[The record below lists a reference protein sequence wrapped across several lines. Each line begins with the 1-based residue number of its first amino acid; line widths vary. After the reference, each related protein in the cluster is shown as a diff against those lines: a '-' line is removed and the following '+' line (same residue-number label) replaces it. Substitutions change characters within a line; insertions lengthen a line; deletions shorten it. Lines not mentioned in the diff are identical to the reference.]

1 MTPQQARAKFGPP
14 SHVVQGPLETAY
26 NYDADHR
33 RVVIVETRSHSSGDG
48 TQLTDVEL
56 RAVVDAAFTRALKQR
71 RCMGTGKFLEIWQR
85 QQGKWRIIR
94 DIWRWVDGHRRRVAA
109 GDRPCHR
116 LGRTR
121 L

>member
-56 RAVVDAAFTRALKQR
+56 RAVVDAAFTRALEEPIR
-71 RCMGTGKFLEIWQR
+71 RLIAETPG
-85 QQGKWRIIR
+85 IR
-94 DIWRWVDGHRRRVAA
+94 VVVITSSDPGDPIVHLNVRDKVVETVSAWPPPAA
-109 GDRPCHR
+109 VSP
-116 LGRTR
+116 
-121 L
+121 